1 MPIITI
7 SRGSMSGGQALA
19 AAIAAAVD
27 APCIGR
33 ELVIEAAARLGVPG
47 DLLRQKMEKSPGMW
61 DRMTHDRRMY
71 VTALQAAL
79 AQHVATGNVV
89 YHGFVGHLL
98 LRSVPAVLRVR
109 VIAPVALR
117 VRAVMDQHG
126 WSKAA
131 AERHIG
137 QVDEDRSRWV
147 RFIYDEDIS
156 DPRLYDLVVN
166 LEAFG
171 LESACACVTE
181 LARRPEFTITPGVSQ
196 QLRDFA
202 LACRVRVALA
212 AAPPT
217 RTLELAVSAQEGVVT
232 VEGEVPDAAMITDI
246 SARWE
251 AEVRPIVEA
260 VDGVTRVDL
269 RLRAVYPHA

>member
-19 AAIAAAVD
+19 AAIAAELD

-33 ELVIEAAARLGVPG
+33 ELVVEAATRLGVSG
-47 DLLRQKMEKSPGMW
+47 DVLREKMEKSPGLW
-61 DRMTHDRRMY
+61 ERMTHDRRMY

-79 AQHVATGNVV
+79 AGHLAAGNVV

-98 LRSVPAVLRVR
+98 LRGVPAVLRVR
-109 VIAPVALR
+109 VIAPAAVR
-117 VRAVMDQHG
+117 VRAVMAQHG
-126 WSKAA
+126 WSRGA
-131 AERHIG
+131 AERHID
-137 QVDEDRSRWV
+137 QVDQDRARWV
-147 RFIYDEDIS
+147 RFIYDEDIG
-156 DPRLYDLVVN
+156 DARLYDLVVN
-166 LEAFG
+166 LETTG
-171 LESACACVTE
+171 LDSACACVTA
-181 LARRPEFTITPGVSQ
+181 LARRPEYAITPATRQRLS
-196 QLRDFA
+196 DFA
-202 LACRVRVALA
+202 LTCRVRVALA

-217 RTLELAVSAQEGVVT
+217 RTLDLSVSAEHGVVA

-251 AEVRPIVEA
+251 AEVRPIIEA
-260 VDGVTRVDL
+260 VDGVSGVDL

>member
-19 AAIAAAVD
+19 AAIAVQID
-27 APCIGR
+27 APCVGR
-33 ELVIEAAARLGVPG
+33 ELVVDAAARLGVPG
-47 DLLRQKMEKSPGMW
+47 DVLRQKMEKSPGLW
-61 DRMTHDRRMY
+61 DRMTQDRRMY

-79 AQHVATGNVV
+79 AEHVVTGNLV

-98 LRSVPAVLRVR
+98 LRNVPAVLRVR
-109 VIAPVALR
+109 VIAPIAAR

-131 AERHIG
+131 AERHIA
-137 QVDEDRSRWV
+137 QVDQDRARWV
-147 RFIYDEDIS
+147 RFIYDEDID
-156 DPRLYDLVVN
+156 DPRLYDLVIN
-166 LEAFG
+166 LEAAG
-171 LESACACVTE
+171 LESACACV
-181 LARRPEFTITPGVSQ
+181 LALAGRPEFTITPEVRRRLGN
-196 QLRDFA
+196 FA
-202 LACRVRVALA
+202 LACRVKAALA

-217 RTLELAVSAQEGVVT
+217 RTLDLSVTAEDGAVT
-232 VEGEVPDAAMITDI
+232 VEGEVPDAAMITGI

-251 AEVRPIVEA
+251 AEVHPIVEA
-260 VDGVTRVDL
+260 VDGVTRVAL

>member
-1 MPIITI
+1 VPIITI

-47 DLLRQKMEKSPGMW
+47 DVLRQKMEKSPGMW

-79 AQHVATGNVV
+79 AEHVATGNVV

-98 LRSVPAVLRVR
+98 LRSLPAVLRVR

-131 AERHIG
+131 AERHID

-181 LARRPEFTITPGVSQ
+181 LARRPEFTITPRVSQ

-217 RTLELAVSAQEGVVT
+217 RTLGLTVGAREGVVT